1 MNWDL
6 ISHLTWRANNMAN
19 VSSSNGLE
27 NRPKLRFPGFDEPW
41 NEVELSHVLC
51 ERNEYAEKDGAY
63 DHVTLSKDGI
73 YAKTARYDRDFLVS
87 TENKKYK
94 VTHYSDLCYNPANLK
109 FGVICLNTYGDA
121 IFSPIYITFEI
132 NKNYDANFIGANLT
146 RYNFI
151 NYALRFQQGTV
162 YERMAVSPE
171 DFLSIKCFFPN
182 EREQKKISSFV
193 GLLDKRIAKQQ
204 QLIDTLKKY
213 KRGLS
218 NVLFDGLLEDSN
230 SHLCTFGNVMTIL
243 QNNTFSRDD
252 LSSGCDEIR
261 NIHYGDVL
269 IKYGALVD
277 FRNAI
282 IPSIKADRDISKFSE
297 SSYLQNGDV
306 VFADTAEDYTVGKA
320 TEIIGAENVAALSGL
335 HTIPCRPQK
344 KFAPMYLGYYFNS
357 DYFKRQLYPMIQGT
371 KVSSISKSE
380 MVKSKIIIP
389 NMQLQNRIASILKAL
404 DDRIDAAKLTSAR
417 IMEFRKGLLQQLF
430 I

>member
-213 KRGLS
+213 KRGLLS
-218 NVLFDGLLEDSN
+218 AVFSQNTSLFSTADFYAFSELAVRRNEKYNPKCNAHATCIELEHIEQETGRIIGSTCADYQNSVKTVCKPGDVMFGKLRPYLRKYAFVQKECVCSSEIWSLIPTDILIPKYLFYLIQSESFMKVANV
-230 SHLCTFGNVMTIL
+230 
-243 QNNTFSRDD
+243 
-252 LSSGCDEIR
+252 SSGTKMPRAEWSTIAK
-261 NIHYGDVL
+261 GDFL
-269 IKYGALVD
+269 
-277 FRNAI
+277 
-282 IPSIKADRDISKFSE
+282 IPSKDDQQATIDILE
-297 SSYLQNGDV
+297 
-306 VFADTAEDYTVGKA
+306 A
-320 TEIIGAENVAALSGL
+320 TDHI
-335 HTIPCRPQK
+335 
-344 KFAPMYLGYYFNS
+344 
-357 DYFKRQLYPMIQGT
+357 
-371 KVSSISKSE
+371 
-380 MVKSKIIIP
+380 
-389 NMQLQNRIASILKAL
+389 IASHVAIYDCLIEYK
-404 DDRIDAAKLTSAR
+404 
-417 IMEFRKGLLQQLF
+417 KGLLQYLF